1 LFGGVAVRAPSPET
15 RLAVMLQYFLDVGT
29 RFFVDGTVGQT
40 GTPAAAPGYF
50 DLREVMFWIRFHDLR

>member
-1 LFGGVAVRAPSPET
+1 
-15 RLAVMLQYFLDVGT
+15 MLQYFLDVGA

-50 DLREVMFWIRFHDLR
+50 DVREVMFWIRFHDLR